1 MRHDGFE
8 QTRSDALD
16 ALLAAALPDAPPEDV
31 AEAVTPWRR
40 ASGRLLWGLGLCTFT
55 LNFWNLNYLL
65 PFAGGVLMLLA
76 LRALRRENGAFSAM
90 FGLQLLR
97 MAVQAAV
104 LVLSGTRAGAD
115 ALSGAFGTILSAC
128 GAAFVLVQMGFL
140 RFALCAVWRKA
151 GLEGRPKGAAG
162 LIAWYAIVCALA
174 LLGYGGWILV
184 IALIAAYG
192 FLIHSLVRVSRA
204 LDAAGYAVRTAPV
217 RVPDWALAAML
228 TGAVL
233 AGIAC
238 GLAFG
243 QRYKID
249 WTPAAAVSME
259 SEREALAA
267 LGFPASALAD
277 LPDDEIALCA
287 GADRVEVEEEQL
299 ALGDGRREYRSAT
312 DQLETVYDE
321 YELCAVAVAVHLPRE
336 HDAWRVYH
344 FFRYADD
351 LAAPGSEC
359 IQFRP
364 ALSEGWAVSPDSV
377 TGGLLC
383 QTDGRTMRADFAS
396 SGWRS
401 YTHGAIFWDEQ
412 TESAY
417 FAEFSLPRGAKNRRA
432 WVAATL
438 GVAEPGYII
447 DSWVIVTH
455 QRASILYPVRSAFSA
470 QTTEGWSSSGPFP
483 TVMDAMQ
490 FYPYDD

>member
-8 QTRSDALD
+8 KTRPDALD
-16 ALLAAALPDAPPEDV
+16 ELFAAALPDVPPEDV

-90 FGLQLLR
+90 FGLQILR
-97 MAVQAAV
+97 MAVQIAV

-115 ALSGAFGTILSAC
+115 ALG
-128 GAAFVLVQMGFL
+128 GAAGGVMSALGAILVLVQLLFF
-140 RFALCAVWRKA
+140 RSALCSVWRKA

-162 LIAWYAIVCALA
+162 LIAWYVIVCALA
-174 LLGYGGWILV
+174 LVGYGGWILV

-204 LDAAGYAVRTAPV
+204 LDAAGYAVRSAPV

-249 WTPAAAVSME
+249 WTPAAAASME

-287 GADRVEVEEEQL
+287 GADRVEVEEEQYRF
-299 ALGDGRREYRSAT
+299 DGSGEAAT
-312 DQLETVYDE
+312 ADDWDLSTT
-321 YELCAVAVAVHLPRE
+321 AVAVHLPRE

-364 ALSEGWAVSPDSV
+364 ALSEGWAFSPDSV

-383 QTDGRTMRADFAS
+383 KMDGGAMRADFAS
-396 SGWRS
+396 SGWRT

-417 FAEFSLPRGAKNRRA
+417 FAEFSLPRGAQNRRA

-438 GVAEPGYII
+438 NVAEPGYII

-470 QTTEGWSSSGPFP
+470 QTTEGWSSSGPFL